1 MKKKQ
6 VKHPKKSSSS
16 NLPEPPWLNDNPD
29 AIRIPYTE
37 DELDELVEGFIAGNG
52 DSPAWKE
59 LVQRHGFYGARE
71 ILRNSFIKK
80 DPNLDNEPVH

>member
-6 VKHPKKSSSS
+6 ARRPK
-16 NLPEPPWLNDNPD
+16 NPPEPTWLHDNPD

-37 DELDELVEGFIAGNG
+37 DELDKLVEGFIAGNG

-59 LVQRHGFYGARE
+59 LVQRHGFYGAKE

-80 DPNLDNEPVH
+80 DPNLDNELIN